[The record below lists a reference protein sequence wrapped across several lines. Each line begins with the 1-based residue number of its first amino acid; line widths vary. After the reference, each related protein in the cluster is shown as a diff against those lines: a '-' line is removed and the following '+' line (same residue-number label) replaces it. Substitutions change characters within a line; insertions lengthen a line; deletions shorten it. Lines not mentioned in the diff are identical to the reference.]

1 MIETPYPYCSSIRT
15 VESGVLARLPVEHL
29 SRLTETPRAS
39 KKDDPARK
47 SHDRIAVSGM
57 A

>member
-15 VESGVLARLPVEHL
+15 VEFGVLARLPVERL
-29 SRLTETPRAS
+29 SQLTESPSAS
-39 KKDDPARK
+39 KKDAPARK
-47 SHDRIAVSGM
+47 SHDRIALAGT

>member
-15 VESGVLARLPVEHL
+15 VESDVLARLPVEQL
-29 SRLTETPRAS
+29 SRLTETPSAS
-39 KKDDPARK
+39 KKDAPARK